1 MERNNITRVEILNLA
16 IDINKYI
23 SDNFNALRSKKSI
36 KKDLLVLSE
45 IKLSQY
51 FGISVGDGKRVSNI
65 YEENII
71 KASLV
76 IILAKYPEIRYIVD
90 ERNPEKS
97 WIFLDAKLSLGT
109 KAERLN
115 KWLHQTI
122 KIKYEI

>member
-1 MERNNITRVEILNLA
+1 MERNNITRVEILNFA
-16 IDINKYI
+16 IEINKYI

-51 FGISVGDGKRVSNI
+51 FGISVGDGKRVSII

-71 KASLV
+71 KAILV
-76 IILAKYPEIRYIVD
+76 IILAKFPEIRYVVD

-97 WIFLDAKLSLGT
+97 WIFLDTKLSLGT

-122 KIKYEI
+122 KVKYEI

>member
-16 IDINKYI
+16 TDINKYI

-71 KASLV
+71 KAILV
-76 IILAKYPEIRYIVD
+76 IILAKFPEIRYIVD

-97 WIFLDAKLSLGT
+97 WIFLDTKLSLGT

-122 KIKYEI
+122 KVKYEI

>member
-16 IDINKYI
+16 TDINKYI

-51 FGISVGDGKRVSNI
+51 FGISVGDGKRVSDI

-71 KASLV
+71 KAILV
-76 IILAKYPEIRYIVD
+76 IILAKFPEIRYVVD

-97 WIFLDAKLSLGT
+97 WIFLDTKLSLRT

-115 KWLHQTI
+115 KWLNQTI

>member
-1 MERNNITRVEILNLA
+1 MKRNNITRVEILNLA
-16 IDINKYI
+16 TDINKYI

-71 KASLV
+71 KAILV
-76 IILAKYPEIRYIVD
+76 IILAKFPEIRYIVD
-90 ERNPEKS
+90 ERDPEKS
-97 WIFLDAKLSLGT
+97 WIFLDTKLSLGT

-122 KIKYEI
+122 KVKYEI

>member
-16 IDINKYI
+16 TDINKYI

-71 KASLV
+71 KAILV

>member
-16 IDINKYI
+16 TDINKYI

-71 KASLV
+71 KAILV
-76 IILAKYPEIRYIVD
+76 IILAKFPGIRYIVD

-97 WIFLDAKLSLGT
+97 WIFLDTKLSLGT

-122 KIKYEI
+122 KVKYEI

>member
-16 IDINKYI
+16 TDINKYI

-71 KASLV
+71 KAILV
-76 IILAKYPEIRYIVD
+76 IILAKFPEIRYIVD
-90 ERNPEKS
+90 ERDPEKS
-97 WIFLDAKLSLGT
+97 WIFLDTKLSLGT

-122 KIKYEI
+122 KVKYEI

>member
-16 IDINKYI
+16 TDINKYI

-71 KASLV
+71 KAILG
-76 IILAKYPEIRYIVD
+76 IILAKFPEIRYIVD
-90 ERNPEKS
+90 ERDPEKS
-97 WIFLDAKLSLGT
+97 WIFLDTKLSLGT

-122 KIKYEI
+122 KVKYEI

>member
-1 MERNNITRVEILNLA
+1 MERNNITRIEILNLA
-16 IDINKYI
+16 TDINKYI
-23 SDNFNALRSKKSI
+23 SDNFDALRSKKSI

-71 KASLV
+71 KAILV
-76 IILAKYPEIRYIVD
+76 IILAKFPEIRYIVD
-90 ERNPEKS
+90 ERDPEKS
-97 WIFLDAKLSLGT
+97 WIFLDTKLSLGT

-122 KIKYEI
+122 KVKYEI